1 MFYRNIK
8 TGKVYSGISSTVINS
23 TNNIEGSLVMVLY
36 KDSTGQLFVRTLSE
50 FYDKF
55 ELVGSNNTSVVEMEE
70 ISSSFSESIQ
80 DTRAKEPTLQG
91 KIEDLNIAFNALKAE
106 VDKRFEEVFS
116 IIGSWKMVIETGKS
130 KPTPGDNNWYQDI
143 WKKGTSVSSFC
154 DCGTEPNGT
163 DVDGRCGVCG
173 NKLDPSLFRSS
184 NDLQFK
190 AEYFNSPMVE
200 DTFDIE
206 DILTEKHECK
216 VCGRTFTDS
225 VELYHHYDLA
235 HNKGLEE

>member
-1 MFYRNIK
+1 MN
-8 TGKVYSGISSTVINS
+8 
-23 TNNIEGSLVMVLY
+23 
-36 KDSTGQLFVRTLSE
+36 
-50 FYDKF
+50 KF
-55 ELVGSNNTSVVEMEE
+55 EIGLVVNNTSVVEMEE